1 MSRNYQKN
9 LLRPLLADP
18 AFVRKAS
25 QGRADEINTC
35 IACNQ
40 ACLDHVFKQEVASCL
55 VNPRAGHETLL
66 VAAALDAWCAGTDHD
81 LDLAIDLGAAGL
93 SPFHRTV
100 LETLRREVGWG
111 EVVTYGELAA
121 LAGRPGAARAVGA
134 AMATNP
140 LPFVIPC
147 HRVVASAGGGRRR
160 IGGYRP
166 SMIAGADRSRGNVT
180 QADSVAT
187 QQHASSTRAKA
198 TLLTSAPWFL

>member
-1 MSRNYQKN
+1 MT
-9 LLRPLLADP
+9 AP
-18 AFVRKAS
+18 ATRRWWTQS
-25 QGRADEINTC
+25 TELG
-35 IACNQ
+35 
-40 ACLDHVFKQEVASCL
+40 EVA
-55 VNPRAGHETLL
+55 VTLGPHGVERIEL
-66 VAAALDAWCAGTDHD
+66 PSEPHAIAEDAVDARDDSVAAALDAWCAGAEHD
-81 LDLAIDLGAAGL
+81 LDLRIDLDAAGL

-160 IGGYRP
+160 IGGYGGGDGPDGVALKRRLL
-166 SMIAGADRSRGNVT
+166 AREGVT
-180 QADSVAT
+180 LPD
-187 QQHASSTRAKA
+187 
-198 TLLTSAPWFL
+198 